1 MKSFYDLDVILN
13 NCIKMK
19 NKNKSVTDNTKK
31 SEIKIVS
38 TRYPGVED
46 ALIIPSYPV
55 YKEKPFNSIKEKR

>member
-19 NKNKSVTDNTKK
+19 NKNKSVTKK

-55 YKEKPFNSIKEKR
+55 YKGKPFNSIKEKR